1 MNAWGV
7 YWGDSWGTSW
17 GPLHEVTVLR
27 SGGPD
32 ASDND
37 VEQEEQHFEAQRERG
52 KRIYAKPIAPV
63 EPTPEP
69 VAEPVAQP
77 EPVQVPEATPP
88 EVLPPEVATPEAPPK
103 PLIDLAALKADRD
116 AIEAAD
122 LAARELQR
130 IAKRRADDE
139 ALVAILLEL

>member
-1 MNAWGV
+1 MLLNL
-7 YWGDSWGTSW
+7 YFHHEYSQRTGT
-17 GPLHEVTVLR
+17 

-32 ASDND
+32 AGDASVRQEDQSA
-37 VEQEEQHFEAQRERG
+37 QEEQHFEAQRERG